1 MARKT
6 VLLDDFDGTELPDDT
21 KPLRVVVG
29 DAAYDVYLSE
39 DNSAK
44 FEEAIEP
51 FINTAERVSQSTPR
65 TQAVR
70 ASAGTSAKAADR
82 ERNRKAREWARS
94 TGFEYPGA
102 DGKMR
107 TLGERGRVPEEVI
120 KAWEEAGEP
129 A

>member
-6 VLLDDFDGTELPDDT
+6 VLLDDYDGTELPDET
-21 KPLRVVVG
+21 KPLRVVIG

-39 DNSAK
+39 ENSAK
-44 FEEAIEP
+44 FEEAVEP
-51 FINTAERVSQSTPR
+51 FINTAERVSQSSNR
-65 TQAVR
+65 TQTVR
-70 ASAGTSAKAADR
+70 AAASGSKAADR

>member
-6 VLLDDFDGTELPDDT
+6 VLLDDYDGTELPDDT

-29 DAAYDVYLSE
+29 DVAYDVYLSE
-39 DNSAK
+39 ENSAK

-51 FINTAERVSQSTPR
+51 FINTAERVERSTTR
-65 TQAVR
+65 TTR
-70 ASAGTSAKAADR
+70 AAASRPTTADK
-82 ERNRKAREWARS
+82 ERMRKVREWAQQ
-94 TGFEYPGA
+94 TGFEYAGA

-107 TLGERGRVPEEVI
+107 TLGDRGRVPEEVI

-129 A
+129 S

>member
-6 VLLDDFDGTELPDDT
+6 VLLDDYDGTELPDDT

-29 DAAYDVYLSE
+29 NAEYEVYLSE
-39 DNSAK
+39 ENSAK
-44 FEEAIEP
+44 FEEAIKP
-51 FINTAERVSQSTPR
+51 FIENAERVEQSSTR
-65 TQAVR
+65 TQATR
-70 ASAGTSAKAADR
+70 AAASGSKAADR

-107 TLGERGRVPEEVI
+107 TLGDRGRVPEEVI

-129 A
+129 S